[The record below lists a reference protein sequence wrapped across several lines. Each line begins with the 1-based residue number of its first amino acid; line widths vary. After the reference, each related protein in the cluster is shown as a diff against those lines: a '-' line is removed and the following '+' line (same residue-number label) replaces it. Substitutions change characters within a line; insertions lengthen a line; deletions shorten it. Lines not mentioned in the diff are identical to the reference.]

1 MADRPEGVPT
11 SRHRGGKRRAFR
23 RPFNKEHVM
32 QPILLFAA
40 LLVLSF
46 VSIFVGVIRLTPA
59 DLLQLTPFQ
68 VQLLLISR
76 LPRLLSIL
84 ISGSALAVAGTIMQQ
99 LARNR
104 FVSPTT
110 AGTMDSARL
119 GVLVSLLLFPGAGLL
134 QKMVVALLFALAGT
148 FAFVTMLRRIQ
159 YKDVIFVPLVGL
171 MLANIIGAGTTFI
184 AYRFD
189 LLQSLAVW
197 MYGDFSMI
205 LAGRYELLYLSVP
218 LMAVAYGYAQRFTV
232 AGMGEDFATNL
243 GLNYRQ
249 VVNLGLVLVAA
260 ISAIVVLTVGS
271 LPFLGLIVPNIVSI
285 FRGDDL
291 RKNLT
296 PVALLGALIVLVC
309 DVLGRVVIFPY
320 EIPVGLMMGVLGSGA
335 FLYLLM
341 RRHAHGS

>member
-11 SRHRGGKRRAFR
+11 SRHQGGKRRAFR
-23 RPFNKEHVM
+23 RPFNKEHAM

-171 MLANIIGAGTTFI
+171 MLANIIGAGTTFHRI
-184 AYRFD
+184 PVRSAAKLGRLDVRGLFH
-189 LLQSLAVW
+189 
-197 MYGDFSMI
+197 DF
-205 LAGRYELLYLSVP
+205 GGP
-218 LMAVAYGYAQRFTV
+218 LRA
-232 AGMGEDFATNL
+232 
-243 GLNYRQ
+243 
-249 VVNLGLVLVAA
+249 
-260 ISAIVVLTVGS
+260 
-271 LPFLGLIVPNIVSI
+271 
-285 FRGDDL
+285 
-291 RKNLT
+291 
-296 PVALLGALIVLVC
+296 ALLERAPH
-309 DVLGRVVIFPY
+309 GRRVRVRPAIH
-320 EIPVGLMMGVLGSGA
+320 
-335 FLYLLM
+335 
-341 RRHAHGS
+341 RRGHG

>member
-1 MADRPEGVPT
+1 
-11 SRHRGGKRRAFR
+11 
-23 RPFNKEHVM
+23 M
-32 QPILLFAA
+32 QPILLLAG

-59 DLLQLTPFQ
+59 DLLQLTPLQ

-76 LPRLLSIL
+76 LPRLLSIV

-119 GVLVSLLLFPGAGLL
+119 GVLISLLLFPGAGLL
-134 QKMVVALLFALAGT
+134 QRMAVSLVFALGGT
-148 FAFVTMLRRIQ
+148 FAFVAMLRRIQ

-205 LAGRYELLYLSVP
+205 LAGRYELLYFERSPHAGGLRLRSKI
-218 LMAVAYGYAQRFTV
+218 YRCRHGQRFCPQPR
-232 AGMGEDFATNL
+232 AELPPGGEHRPH
-243 GLNYRQ
+243 YRCHHFRHRRAHRR
-249 VVNLGLVLVAA
+249 VAA
-260 ISAIVVLTVGS
+260 
-271 LPFLGLIVPNIVSI
+271 VSRPHRSEHRQH
-285 FRGDDL
+285 F
-291 RKNLT
+291 
-296 PVALLGALIVLVC
+296 P
-309 DVLGRVVIFPY
+309 GRRFAEKLAARSRCWVR
-320 EIPVGLMMGVLGSGA
+320 S
-335 FLYLLM
+335 
-341 RRHAHGS
+341 SC

>member
-1 MADRPEGVPT
+1 
-11 SRHRGGKRRAFR
+11 
-23 RPFNKEHVM
+23 M
-32 QPILLFAA
+32 QPILLLAG

-59 DLLQLTPFQ
+59 DLLQLTPLQ

-76 LPRLLSIL
+76 LPRLLSIV

-119 GVLVSLLLFPGAGLL
+119 GVLISLLLFPGAGLL
-134 QKMVVALLFALAGT
+134 QRMAVSLVFALGGT
-148 FAFVTMLRRIQ
+148 FAFVAMLRRIQ

-218 LMAVAYGYAQRFTV
+218 LMLVAYAYAQRFTV
-232 AGMGEDFATNL
+232 AGMGSDFALNL
-243 GLNYRQ
+243 GLNYHQ
-249 VVNLGLVLVAA
+249 VVNIGLIIVAT

-291 RKNLT
+291 RKNLP
-296 PVALLGALIVLVC
+296 PVALLGALLVLAC
-309 DVLGRVVIFPY
+309 DILGRIIIFPY
-320 EIPVGLMMGVLGSGA
+320 EIPVGLIMGVLGSGA
-335 FLYLLM
+335 FLYLLL
-341 RRHAHGS
+341 RRHAHGN